1 VVPQTV
7 KIASQRLPSVTRP
20 NLHALCELSAESQRF
35 LESSTYKSLFPHH
48 RFSISLFSYSY
59 KSLFP
64 QLPYFHI
71 YTKRPGVLP
80 AAYPACKPVNR
91 TQTYYFHTIANSWS
105 SLKKSTP
112 LKSSKSRL
120 FPQNTR
126 GGVPT
131 TFFLT
136 GQVRSS
142 IPVRP
147 KWSIIP
153 APVSPARPR
162 GRSE

>member
-1 VVPQTV
+1 V

-20 NLHALCELSAESQRF
+20 NLHALCELSAESLRS

-71 YTKRPGVLP
+71 YTKRPGGLLS
-80 AAYPACKPVNR
+80 AYPACKPVNR
-91 TQTYYFHTIANSWS
+91 KQTYYFHTVANSWS

-112 LKSSKSRL
+112 LKSGKSRL

-126 GGVPT
+126 GGGTHRTLPD
-131 TFFLT
+131 
-136 GQVRSS
+136 RSS
-142 IPVRP
+142 PNLYPRP
-147 KWSIIP
+147 SKMVHNP
-153 APVSPARPR
+153 RAGFARPAAR
-162 GRSE
+162 EV